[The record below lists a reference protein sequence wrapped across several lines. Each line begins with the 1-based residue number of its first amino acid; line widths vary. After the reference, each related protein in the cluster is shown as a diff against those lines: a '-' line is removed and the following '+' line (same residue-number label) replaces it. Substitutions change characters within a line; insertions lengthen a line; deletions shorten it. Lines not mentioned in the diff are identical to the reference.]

1 MTRATLDDGLARIRA
16 GHAALPDAD
25 AWLEGAGWDND
36 RWGGW
41 PTAIDL
47 ERVAPGRKVA
57 LWAHDHHSLW
67 VSSAALAAS
76 GVTSA
81 TGDPAGGVIRR
92 LADGSP
98 EGVLNET
105 AARLVT
111 GHIPLAGPDTVRAAV
126 ERLVPQLLRLGLV
139 ALHDPG
145 GLSLD
150 PSLDR
155 VLAAYRALASDGA
168 LGVRVHAC
176 LRPEQL
182 SNAIDAGLRSG
193 KPLGADP
200 LDRLRL
206 GWLKCFA
213 DGTLG
218 SRTAALLEPLDLP
231 GEPPPPNDGFGV
243 WMTEPEALAD
253 LATRAAEARI
263 ATIIHAIGDAAVRV
277 SLDVLGPTVGRTP
290 LVPRLEHVQLVADDD
305 LERFAALGVAASV
318 QPVHVRSDAQKAR
331 HIWGARA
338 ERRGY
343 PFGRLARSGA
353 LVSFGT
359 DAPVEPFDPW
369 PGIACAVT
377 RAAPEW
383 PAGTAPFGHQEAM
396 SLARA
401 VRSACVVPAVTA
413 GEGRERGRL
422 VPGHRADMVI
432 LPTAA
437 LAEPVEIGGALWHA
451 RPTRVLMDGEVVFEA

>member
-1 MTRATLDDGLARIRA
+1 MTD
-16 GHAALPDAD
+16 
-25 AWLEGAGWDND
+25 
-36 RWGGW
+36 
-41 PTAIDL
+41 
-47 ERVAPGRKVA
+47 
-57 LWAHDHHSLW
+57 
-67 VSSAALAAS
+67 
-76 GVTSA
+76 
-81 TGDPAGGVIRR
+81 
-92 LADGSP
+92 
-98 EGVLNET
+98 
-105 AARLVT
+105 
-111 GHIPLAGPDTVRAAV
+111 
-126 ERLVPQLLRLGLV
+126 
-139 ALHDPG
+139 
-145 GLSLD
+145 
-150 PSLDR
+150 
-155 VLAAYRALASDGA
+155 
-168 LGVRVHAC
+168 
-176 LRPEQL
+176 
-182 SNAIDAGLRSG
+182 
-193 KPLGADP
+193 
-200 LDRLRL
+200 
-206 GWLKCFA
+206 
-213 DGTLG
+213 
-218 SRTAALLEPLDLP
+218 
-231 GEPPPPNDGFGV
+231 
-243 WMTEPEALAD
+243 PEALAE
-253 LATRAAEARI
+253 LATRAVEAGI

-377 RAAPEW
+377 RAAPDW
-383 PAGTAPFGHQEAM
+383 PAGTAPFGPQDAM

-432 LPTAA
+432 LPAAA

>member
-1 MTRATLDDGLARIRA
+1 MTDRAELVVTGRIATLAGDDPESFGWAEAVAVRGGRVVAAGSRADVDGLVGPATRRLELADDEVAMPGITDSHLHLAETALAATRVDLHDAPTLDDGLARIRA

-98 EGVLNET
+98 EGVLNEA

-111 GHIPLAGPDTVRAAV
+111 GHIPLAGPDTVRGAV
-126 ERLVPQLLRLGLV
+126 ERLVPQLLRLGIV

-193 KPLGADP
+193 APLGADP

-243 WMTEPEALAD
+243 WMTDPEALA
-253 LATRAAEARI
+253 RARDAGGRGRDRHDHPRHRRCRGPRVARCPRTDRR
-263 ATIIHAIGDAAVRV
+263 AHAAR
-277 SLDVLGPTVGRTP
+277 P
-290 LVPRLEHVQLVADDD
+290 
-305 LERFAALGVAASV
+305 AS
-318 QPVHVRSDAQKAR
+318 
-331 HIWGARA
+331 GARA
-338 ERRGY
+338 AGRR
-343 PFGRLARSGA
+343 R
-353 LVSFGT
+353 
-359 DAPVEPFDPW
+359 
-369 PGIACAVT
+369 
-377 RAAPEW
+377 
-383 PAGTAPFGHQEAM
+383 
-396 SLARA
+396 
-401 VRSACVVPAVTA
+401 
-413 GEGRERGRL
+413 
-422 VPGHRADMVI
+422 
-432 LPTAA
+432 
-437 LAEPVEIGGALWHA
+437 
-451 RPTRVLMDGEVVFEA
+451 